1 MRRAH
6 LAAPPTPAARAAR
19 RWEAKLADFNLSR
32 ALREGEAAAQLSQL
46 INSPEWSAPE
56 RLAGQLYGK
65 AADVFSFGVIL
76 YGAAARPRCCPAPP
90 LLLQPQPLKAARQP
104 CAPRARARRAAR
116 RFAVVGQGLAGRW
129 RARRCGV
136 CSAGQRTE
144 RGQAPPKGHCRVHR
158 GVGRGRAP
166 RCLDR
171 AEHTLRA
178 RPPAAGP
185 TRRRARAQSWSRWRC
200 RGRQ

>member
-6 LAAPPTPAARAAR
+6 LVAPPTPAARAAR

-90 LLLQPQPLKAARQP
+90 LPPPPPPSSSNPSRSRQP
-104 CAPRARARRAAR
+104 GSRARRARVRDGPRGGLQWWGRAWPAGGGRGGAACAR
-116 RFAVVGQGLAGRW
+116 RGS
-129 RARRCGV
+129 AR
-136 CSAGQRTE
+136 S
-144 RGQAPPKGHCRVHR
+144 
-158 GVGRGRAP
+158 VGRLLPKAIAVCTEG
-166 RCLDR
+166 
-171 AEHTLRA
+171 
-178 RPPAAGP
+178 
-185 TRRRARAQSWSRWRC
+185 
-200 RGRQ
+200 